1 MFENFIWT
9 LHVTEH
15 DCFQTKMPLASVVS
29 RIGTLH
35 SDSVIETYK
44 EAGANDLVMLILTTG
59 VPLFLRT
66 LKMRKY
72 PRGHMPNNKSSLS
85 NRAFVSSTLKDWE
98 MKGYIQR
105 IPFNQAKVILPLS
118 VAHRWSH
125 SKQKI
130 KYRLGTCSK
139 FEF

>member
-1 MFENFIWT
+1 ME
-9 LHVTEH
+9 LLLSMYL
-15 DCFQTKMPLASVVS
+15 FQTKMPLASVVS

-35 SDSVIETYK
+35 SDHVIQRYK
-44 EAGANDLVMLILTTG
+44 EASANDLVLLILTAG

-72 PRGHMPNNKSSLS
+72 PRGHMPNNKSALS
-85 NRAFVSSTLKDWE
+85 NRDFVSSTLREWE
-98 MKGYIQR
+98 SKGYIQR

-130 KYRLGTCSK
+130 KYRLGNCCNVV
-139 FEF
+139 

>member
-1 MFENFIWT
+1 
-9 LHVTEH
+9 
-15 DCFQTKMPLASVVS
+15 MPLASVVS

-72 PRGHMPNNKSSLS
+72 PRGHMPNNKSALS
-85 NRAFVSSTLKDWE
+85 NRAFVSSTLKNG
-98 MKGYIQR
+98 K
-105 IPFNQAKVILPLS
+105 
-118 VAHRWSH
+118 
-125 SKQKI
+125 
-130 KYRLGTCSK
+130 
-139 FEF
+139 